1 MTAVNAELQQLVE
14 TSNRIPCRIDLVR
27 LCEEFQLD
35 AREIDWRLFPSTV
48 DFEVHCIDNVRNLF
62 QSYIGEFSH
71 NEKKFCLQ
79 IFVPV
84 DVLLTGVDVQQS
96 FLSML
101 AGMMRRREVN
111 RQMLNKTESI
121 TMITYYCGF
130 ACVILRT
137 AQFGDLKVF
146 ESSVEKCLDS
156 VCGSMRAMA
165 DYTSL
170 LDSLRQN

>member
-14 TSNRIPCRIDLVR
+14 TSNRIPCSIDLVR

-35 AREIDWRLFPSTV
+35 SREIDWRLFPSIV
-48 DFEVHCIDNVRNLF
+48 DFELHCVDNVRNLF
-62 QSYIGEFSH
+62 RSYIGEFPH
-71 NEKKFCLQ
+71 NGKKFCLQ

-84 DVLLTGVDVQQS
+84 DVPLTGVDVQQN

-101 AGMMRRREVN
+101 AGMMRRREFN
-111 RQMLNKTESI
+111 RQLLNKTESI

-130 ACVILRT
+130 ACVVLGT

-146 ESSVEKCLDS
+146 ESSVEKCLDNI
-156 VCGSMRAMA
+156 CGSMRAMG
-165 DYTSL
+165 DYNSL